1 MSLTRKKSL
10 ASLLAQASESH
21 LKRTLTA
28 KSLVALGIGA
38 IIGAGLF
45 IRTAA
50 AAARTRDRPSSY
62 PLSSVHLAASS
73 RDFATPSSPP

>member
-1 MSLTRKKSL
+1 MSLSRKKSL
-10 ASLLAQASESH
+10 AALLAQAKESH

-45 IRTAA
+45 IRTA
-50 AAARTRDRPSSY
+50 
-62 PLSSVHLAASS
+62 LA
-73 RDFATPSSPP
+73 